1 MEDNSSVDIATLNEG
16 SIEISEDKNEIQK
29 TDNNKRFNFKEANS
43 KSLDSVN
50 VKLSST
56 KFMLV
61 IIALMISL
69 VMSSL
74 DISIVSTALPTIS
87 SDFNSKD
94 EYTWVITAYMLGNTS
109 FQPMYGKFADIFGR
123 RPVMIF
129 ALVVFAATSAAC
141 GAALNIKMLII
152 SRGFQGISGGGIL
165 AMTNIIIADIVPL
178 RKRGIYMGLVGAVFA
193 FSSVIGPLIGGF
205 FTDKLSWRW
214 AFYINIPVGV
224 VAVIVI
230 SLFIN
235 IPTPPGTFMEKF
247 KRIDFLGTFFLVIS
261 IVSLLLGLSWG
272 GSKYSWSSNVIIL
285 LFVGF
290 AIGATIYLFIEWKV
304 AKEPLTPFQIFKSRN
319 VGLSCVISFTLGI
332 GFLGFCNTVSLY
344 YQDGRRIS
352 ATMSGLRL
360 VPQSIFISVGNIGS
374 GWLIGKFGYIQ
385 RYMTVGGIILIIS
398 SYLITLFGMNTS
410 YLFEVFPLSLFGL
423 GVGCIMQNTVLITQQ
438 CAEKKFLAIGTTL
451 NNFFRLIGGV
461 MGVTLVGTFISNYFV
476 KYYTEEFTT
485 AKVTVNDLHHVPK
498 SEEYYVKAIKTAY
511 TYVLIPA
518 AVLTLIFI
526 LLYGFVPSIG
536 NRRKEK
542 KMMEKKFKEEQE
554 CMKINN
560 DVEIGIN
567 NNDSNSNS
575 NNDSSNNIEN
585 DDNTSNRNSNISNM
599 NGSSDVTKV

>member
-1 MEDNSSVDIATLNEG
+1 MGDDSSIDIATLSEET
-16 SIEISEDKNEIQK
+16 IEISEDKNEIQK
-29 TDNNKRFNFKEANS
+29 KVDTDNNKEFDFKKANS
-43 KSLDSVN
+43 KSLDSVD
-50 VKLSST
+50 VKLSRT
-56 KFMLV
+56 KFILV
-61 IIALMISL
+61 IVALMISL

-87 SDFNSKD
+87 NDFHSKD

-129 ALVVFAATSAAC
+129 ALVVFAATSASC
-141 GAALNIKMLII
+141 GAAQNIKMLII

-165 AMTNIIIADIVPL
+165 AMINIIIADIVPL

-193 FSSVIGPLIGGF
+193 FSSVIGPLVGGF

-272 GSKYSWSSNVIIL
+272 GSKYSWGSTVIIL

-290 AIGATIYLFIEWKV
+290 AIGALIYLYVEWKI
-304 AKEPLTPFQIFKSRN
+304 AKEPLTPFQIFKNRN
-319 VGLSCVISFTLGI
+319 VGLSCIISFTLGVV
-332 GFLGFCNTVSLY
+332 FLGFCNTVPLY

-374 GWLIGKFGYIQ
+374 GWLIGKYGYIQ
-385 RYMTVGGIILIIS
+385 RYMTLGGIILIIS

-410 YLFEVFPLSLFGL
+410 YYFEIFPLSFFGL

-461 MGVTLVGTFISNYFV
+461 MGVTLVGAFISNYFV

-498 SEEYYVKAIKTAY
+498 SEEHYVKAIKTAY
-511 TYVLIPA
+511 TAVLIPA
-518 AVLTLIFI
+518 GVLTLIFI

-536 NRRKEK
+536 NRKKEK
-542 KMMEKKFKEEQE
+542 KMMEKKFQEEQANK
-554 CMKINN
+554 KISD
-560 DVEIGIN
+560 DVEIGVSN
-567 NNDSNSNS
+567 NNTTNNSNS
-575 NNDSSNNIEN
+575 NEA
-585 DDNTSNRNSNISNM
+585 NTSNRNSDVSNV
-599 NGSSDVTKV
+599 NGSSDVTEF